1 MINQNCQSITN
12 SSLLKEITPQ
22 TAFKSSFSS
31 FITFGDSLADVGNI
45 YITTRSTNPPSPPY
59 ADGRFSNGELVPE
72 IIAKELGLSA
82 STPSLAGGDNY
93 AFGTAETGSGFSDEG
108 LPNVGEQI
116 KAYLSIDAPAE
127 GDIFFITAGSNNFFP
142 DINEEITPDNIATPT
157 SVLEGLIENITTLA
171 EAGAENFIIPN
182 IALLGSVPY
191 AKNTGISDALN
202 NASTEFNRLLDTKL
216 DNLESELGIN
226 IFELDVASEIA
237 QIQANPEAFGLT
249 NVEEPALNENNE
261 IVVSNPNEY
270 FWWDEFHAT
279 TAVSNLVAQAVID
292 EIPKNTIRANTNT
305 FSLISYPENSSESV
319 FNFKGDTIDIDSEN
333 KANANLQS
341 EFSQSL
347 LATKFDNLEE
357 VYLSYIIAP
366 TAKNDFYQIEFRDS
380 IFKLDR

>member
-116 KAYLSIDAPAE
+116 KAYLSIDAPAA

-171 EAGAENFIIPN
+171 DAGAENFIIPN
-182 IALLGSVPY
+182 
-191 AKNTGISDALN
+191 
-202 NASTEFNRLLDTKL
+202 
-216 DNLESELGIN
+216 
-226 IFELDVASEIA
+226 
-237 QIQANPEAFGLT
+237 
-249 NVEEPALNENNE
+249 
-261 IVVSNPNEY
+261 
-270 FWWDEFHAT
+270 
-279 TAVSNLVAQAVID
+279 
-292 EIPKNTIRANTNT
+292 
-305 FSLISYPENSSESV
+305 
-319 FNFKGDTIDIDSEN
+319 
-333 KANANLQS
+333 
-341 EFSQSL
+341 
-347 LATKFDNLEE
+347 
-357 VYLSYIIAP
+357 
-366 TAKNDFYQIEFRDS
+366 
-380 IFKLDR
+380 